1 MWFFSLTHYNMHFRC
16 MTGVC
21 TWWWV
26 RNTSLRMVPM
36 KWWTESNIP
45 LKSPLF
51 RSANPRTRMSSLQRL
66 CLHICESSTRLQW
79 KSTSSSSMN
88 MPEKYSYSSED
99 RKICTKHH
107 NSRKNSSIVK
117 VLSGHLQFGEVRMFL
132 EHNVNCTLQT
142 WAVVD
147 VFPLGERKDG
157 LCKFQNTVLFQRL
170 VHINLISD
178 PLVYVQKDN
187 FVSVLNDADIKN
199 L

>member
-1 MWFFSLTHYNMHFRC
+1 
-16 MTGVC
+16 
-21 TWWWV
+21 
-26 RNTSLRMVPM
+26 
-36 KWWTESNIP
+36 
-45 LKSPLF
+45 
-51 RSANPRTRMSSLQRL
+51 
-66 CLHICESSTRLQW
+66 
-79 KSTSSSSMN
+79 MN
-88 MPEKYSYSSED
+88 MPA
-99 RKICTKHH
+99 RNTHTAQKIERFVQNITTQD
-107 NSRKNSSIVK
+107 KNSSIVK

>member
-1 MWFFSLTHYNMHFRC
+1 M
-16 MTGVC
+16 
-21 TWWWV
+21 
-26 RNTSLRMVPM
+26 
-36 KWWTESNIP
+36 
-45 LKSPLF
+45 
-51 RSANPRTRMSSLQRL
+51 
-66 CLHICESSTRLQW
+66 
-79 KSTSSSSMN
+79 
-88 MPEKYSYSSED
+88 
-99 RKICTKHH
+99 
-107 NSRKNSSIVK
+107 K